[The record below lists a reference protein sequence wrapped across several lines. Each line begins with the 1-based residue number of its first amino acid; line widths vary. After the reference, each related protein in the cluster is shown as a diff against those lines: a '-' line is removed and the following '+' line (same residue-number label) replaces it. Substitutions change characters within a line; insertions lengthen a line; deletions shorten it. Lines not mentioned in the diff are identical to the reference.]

1 MQSIAI
7 QDARMKNARATSSA
21 PRRATPEYSYYATAV
36 TLHAEAS
43 TRYRRLLHSKGAYD
57 PETLTALRAATV
69 QGFYLADAR
78 QRLAKARAKAGR

>member
-1 MQSIAI
+1 MIENDTAVTRQRGTA
-7 QDARMKNARATSSA
+7 
-21 PRRATPEYSYYATAV
+21 EYSYYATAV
-36 TLHAEAS
+36 ALHAEAS

-78 QRLAKARAKAGR
+78 QRLAKARVKAGR